1 MRISRRHIRLTTFA
15 FVVILLMITIARLF
29 HRGVVSKPAPVK
41 ETHRSIKTEDSE
53 KLEKLV
59 SFNRIESYPLSEELT
74 NNDDFFSGIDMKTF
88 TDPFHYINGKTSD
101 YEFNEDTMCRKIEL
115 STTFQVS
122 KQKYLDADF
131 AKYKVALEQNP
142 LYAKIIQDA
151 RDKFQP
157 KIPEEQQWFRFA
169 GSSVWL
175 PQYDCHYMVS
185 RIMYSPSGIAN
196 KAYASFLYIQL
207 FDKNWNELPE
217 TTLSLP
223 YESKQTQ
230 KVVNA
235 DGSVQEVVLETIIA
249 FRDVTYPSFLPI
261 NFEVQLETDNGK
273 YYWGPEDPRI
283 LLRRSPLGYDEPVIV
298 YNMKH
303 LDLQKRV
310 MNLYLPFPNVANVLR
325 KRSEKFANIEKNWT
339 PFISRRENQHLNFIY
354 SIVPLEIL
362 TCEIDTAVCDFLQK
376 PVKQDYNYVGPL
388 RGGSQLVELPFSDL
402 IPKTVQDRFKFPEG
416 RRVYIGWARAHLN
429 NCGCGESMYRPNMI
443 TLIEDYDANQNKYYF
458 KLGDVSEYFDFN
470 AYVPPWTIPSFDSNG
485 QMIESTP
492 KQCEGRNVLIP
503 NSIAYWDIRSII
515 KGDTLYHR
523 KYFNYIPADEPVVKS
538 AKGVLKHNV
547 ADVKKDVKP
556 RILFNDHMGVTL
568 SAADSDVSIVHVR
581 GLLNHILKLPSL
593 LDAGTVI
600 SDDYSFEQRGYEFN
614 NKCAMKASAD
624 YCSKYG
630 ERMAKQVEAV
640 EKAADP
646 DHI

>member
-1 MRISRRHIRLTTFA
+1 M
-15 FVVILLMITIARLF
+15 
-29 HRGVVSKPAPVK
+29 
-41 ETHRSIKTEDSE
+41 
-53 KLEKLV
+53 
-59 SFNRIESYPLSEELT
+59 
-74 NNDDFFSGIDMKTF
+74 
-88 TDPFHYINGKTSD
+88 
-101 YEFNEDTMCRKIEL
+101 
-115 STTFQVS
+115 
-122 KQKYLDADF
+122 
-131 AKYKVALEQNP
+131 
-142 LYAKIIQDA
+142 
-151 RDKFQP
+151 
-157 KIPEEQQWFRFA
+157 
-169 GSSVWL
+169 
-175 PQYDCHYMVS
+175 
-185 RIMYSPSGIAN
+185 
-196 KAYASFLYIQL
+196 
-207 FDKNWNELPE
+207 
-217 TTLSLP
+217 
-223 YESKQTQ
+223 
-230 KVVNA
+230 
-235 DGSVQEVVLETIIA
+235 
-249 FRDVTYPSFLPI
+249 
-261 NFEVQLETDNGK
+261 ETDNGK

-339 PFISRRENQHLNFIY
+339 PFISRRENQHVENGGVTKLNFIY

-470 AYVPPWTIPSFDSNG
+470 AYVPPWTIPLFDSNG

-515 KGDTLYHR
+515 KGDTLY
-523 KYFNYIPADEPVVKS
+523 
-538 AKGVLKHNV
+538 
-547 ADVKKDVKP
+547 
-556 RILFNDHMGVTL
+556 L
-568 SAADSDVSIVHVR
+568 SLI
-581 GLLNHILKLPSL
+581 HI
-593 LDAGTVI
+593 
-600 SDDYSFEQRGYEFN
+600 
-614 NKCAMKASAD
+614 
-624 YCSKYG
+624 
-630 ERMAKQVEAV
+630 
-640 EKAADP
+640 
-646 DHI
+646 